1 MFAVNSKSRQN
12 EWTSLVGLER
22 YFQALFPLKSANRSL
37 HTPRCGSVP
46 NTIRCN
52 LLCMDRIH
60 SLQMDELETKI
71 ATLQRR
77 EKYLRA
83 MIRSAL
89 VAAQVRREA
98 RQELDPLL
106 VDISQCEEAL
116 SQLETESI
124 P

>member
-1 MFAVNSKSRQN
+1 
-12 EWTSLVGLER
+12 
-22 YFQALFPLKSANRSL
+22 
-37 HTPRCGSVP
+37 
-46 NTIRCN
+46 
-52 LLCMDRIH
+52 
-60 SLQMDELETKI
+60 MDELETKI